1 VIYRLDAVGKVYP
14 SRRGAV
20 TSLTGASFAV
30 APGERVAVIG
40 PSGAGKTTLF
50 RLLNATLWPSSGTL
64 AYHGRDVAQLSP
76 REARAMRR
84 RIGTIHQQ
92 SLLVPS
98 LSVLDN
104 TLCGGLGGWS
114 VWRALR
120 TAVAPASADVERAM
134 AALERVGLA
143 DKRDARADEL
153 SGGQQQRVA
162 IARIVMQDPETILAD
177 EPFAALDPALSD
189 AIAGLLLGLADAGRT
204 LVCTLHDVGRAL
216 ALFPRVIALRGGR
229 VAFDAPSAAVSR
241 AALDE
246 LYRGAPG
253 DAPVDA
259 GGEAGDSAR
268 SAETAES
275 DRVQRARFAAAP
287 P

>member
-1 VIYRLDAVGKVYP
+1 VIYRLEAVGKRYP
-14 SRRGAV
+14 SRRGDVSALAGV
-20 TSLTGASFAV
+20 SFEI

-50 RLLNATLWPSSGTL
+50 RLLNGTLRPSSGAL
-64 AYHGRDVAQLSP
+64 RFHDRDVGELSP

-104 TLCGGLGGWS
+104 TLCGALGSWS
-114 VWRALR
+114 LLRAMR
-120 TAVAPASADVERAM
+120 TAIAPARADVDRAM
-134 AALERVGLA
+134 AVLTRVELA

-162 IARIVMQDPETILAD
+162 IARLVMQDPDVVLAD
-177 EPFAALDPALSD
+177 EPFASLDPALTDS
-189 AIAGLLLGLADAGRT
+189 IAQLLLGLAGAGRT
-204 LVCTLHDVGRAL
+204 LVCTLHDVELAL
-216 ALFPRVIALRGGR
+216 RLFPRVIALRGGR

-241 AALDE
+241 EALDE
-246 LYRGAPG
+246 LYRGTP
-253 DAPVDA
+253 
-259 GGEAGDSAR
+259 
-268 SAETAES
+268 
-275 DRVQRARFAAAP
+275 AAP
-287 P
+287 EATASPSPRIPRAAC

>member
-14 SRRGAV
+14 ARRGAV
-20 TSLTGASFAV
+20 TSLASVSFAV

-50 RLLNATLWPSSGTL
+50 RLLNGTLRPSSGAL
-64 AYHGRDVAQLSP
+64 RFDGRDVGSLSP

-98 LSVLDN
+98 LTVLDN
-104 TLCGGLGGWS
+104 TLCGALGAWS
-114 VWRALR
+114 LVRALR
-120 TAVAPASADVERAM
+120 TAISPAQADVDRAM

-162 IARIVMQDPETILAD
+162 IARLVMQDPEVILAD
-177 EPFAALDPALSD
+177 EPFASLDPALAD
-189 AIAGLLLGLADAGRT
+189 TIAELLLGLAGAGRT
-204 LVCTLHDVGRAL
+204 LVCTLHDVERAL
-216 ALFPRVIALRGGR
+216 RLFPRVIALRGGR
-229 VAFDAPSAAVSR
+229 LAFDAPSREVSPG
-241 AALDE
+241 ALDE
-246 LYRGAPG
+246 LYRGAP
-253 DAPVDA
+253 P
-259 GGEAGDSAR
+259 
-268 SAETAES
+268 
-275 DRVQRARFAAAP
+275 AAAP
-287 P
+287 LPPPSPHEPVSAC

>member
-14 SRRGAV
+14 SRRGDVA
-20 TSLTGASFAV
+20 SLTRVSFEV
-30 APGERVAVIG
+30 ATGERVAVIG

-50 RLLNATLWPSSGTL
+50 RLLNATLRPTTGSL
-64 AYHGRDVAQLSP
+64 QFHGRDVGALSP

-104 TLCGGLGGWS
+104 TLCGALGSWS
-114 VWRALR
+114 LVHSLR
-120 TAVAPASADVERAM
+120 TAIAPARGDVARAM

-162 IARIVMQDPETILAD
+162 IARLVMQDPEVILAD
-177 EPFAALDPALSD
+177 EPFASLDPALVDS
-189 AIAGLLLGLADAGRT
+189 IARLLLGLAGAGRT
-204 LVCTLHDVGRAL
+204 LVCTLHDVELAL
-216 ALFPRVIALRGGR
+216 ELFPRVIALREGR
-229 VAFDAPSAAVSR
+229 VAFDTGSDAVSR
-241 AALDE
+241 DALDE
-246 LYRGAPG
+246 LYHGAPG
-253 DAPVDA
+253 APAPARPGEPIAA
-259 GGEAGDSAR
+259 G
-268 SAETAES
+268 
-275 DRVQRARFAAAP
+275 
-287 P
+287 